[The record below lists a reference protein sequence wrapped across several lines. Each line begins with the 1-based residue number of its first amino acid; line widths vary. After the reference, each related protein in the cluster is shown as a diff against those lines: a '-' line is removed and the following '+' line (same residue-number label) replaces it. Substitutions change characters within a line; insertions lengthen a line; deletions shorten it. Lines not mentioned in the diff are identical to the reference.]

1 MLTNVFRWVIVGAA
15 AIFSLV
21 MSVSHIAIS
30 VAAFLLGGLI
40 VFKSF
45 EWIMNLMF

>member
-1 MLTNVFRWVIVGAA
+1 MLTNVFRWVMIGAA

-21 MSVSHIAIS
+21 MGVGNIAVS

-40 VFKSF
+40 VLKSF
-45 EWIMNLMF
+45 EWLMNLMF